1 MKDLKNYIL
10 SNGGC
15 TLTADLNIYNGNGF
29 VVSRSGY
36 EFTTSSID
44 DVLNKIREYQTTA
57 KTLGAYIGVWFNTE
71 DGLYYVDI
79 NNIYKDKKEAIFYG
93 MKYKQLAIFDIEN
106 CEEIRMDSINYNDF
120 ISL

>member
-1 MKDLKNYIL
+1 MENIKSYIL

-15 TLTADLNIYNGNGF
+15 TLSNQLDIFNGVGY
-29 VVSRSGY
+29 VVSREGY

-44 DVLNKIREYQTTA
+44 DVMLKIREYKDIATRLDA
-57 KTLGAYIGVWFNTE
+57 FIGVWFNTE

-93 MKYKQLAIFDIEN
+93 MKYKQLAIYDMATN
-106 CEEIRMDSINYNDF
+106 QEIRMDNINYNDF
-120 ISL
+120 MGL